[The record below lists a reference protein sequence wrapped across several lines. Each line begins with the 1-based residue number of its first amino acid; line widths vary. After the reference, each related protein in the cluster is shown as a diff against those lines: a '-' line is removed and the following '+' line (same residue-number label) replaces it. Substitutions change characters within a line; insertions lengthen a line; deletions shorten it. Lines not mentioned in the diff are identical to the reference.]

1 MNPLARER
9 RSRDTRPQPACRHPA
24 TPCNAAQ
31 PPPPP
36 AMKRLAASESHAE
49 SAETA
54 KNEPHA
60 ESAEHLEGRTSS
72 RPGKTPPG
80 ETNQWL
86 GLFLRGRDA
95 TIKLFAWFVALWCGA
110 GACFLLWCAFCIG
123 TGRWRSD
130 RPVLDAALFLLG
142 AVLWPLF
149 AWFCIRVVLPRIRR
163 DQDRL
168 LEYIREHGGP
178 RHALNVFLFG
188 EPATN
193 APAAPASHADSVD
206 GAKEPAP

>member
-1 MNPLARER
+1 
-9 RSRDTRPQPACRHPA
+9 
-24 TPCNAAQ
+24 
-31 PPPPP
+31 
-36 AMKRLAASESHAE
+36 MKRLAASESHAE

-60 ESAEHLEGRTSS
+60 ESVEHLEGRTPS
-72 RPGKTPPG
+72 RPGKTLPG
-80 ETNQWL
+80 ETNQWI
-86 GLFLRGRDA
+86 GPFLRGRDT
-95 TIKLFAWFVALWCGA
+95 TIKIFAWFVALWCGA
-110 GACFLLWCAFCIG
+110 GACFLLWGSFCIG

-130 RPVLDAALFLLG
+130 RPGLDAALFLLG
-142 AVLWPLF
+142 AVLCPLF

-163 DQDRL
+163 DQDRQ

-193 APAAPASHADSVD
+193 APATNAPATHAESAEN
-206 GAKEPAP
+206 AKEPAP